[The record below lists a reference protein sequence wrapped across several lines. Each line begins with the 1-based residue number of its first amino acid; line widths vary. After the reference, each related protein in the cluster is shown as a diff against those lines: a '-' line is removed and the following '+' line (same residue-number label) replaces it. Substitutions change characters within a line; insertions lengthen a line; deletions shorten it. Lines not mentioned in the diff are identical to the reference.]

1 MFRGRFVIAAL
12 SAACATS
19 AMAVVP
25 PAGVD
30 RTRIQSQVAQQ
41 PDPVADPRA
50 TVVQPAPEPP
60 PQPPPPQGDPTTPA
74 PEPTNSVIVG
84 EPGPQTG
91 RPPVAATIPANTVLP
106 KRDNPVPPP
115 DVDEEGSDA
124 PADNEDANAENAAN
138 AAGDGDTNV
147 VTNTTT
153 GNGDPIPWWPI
164 LVVLGV
170 VLIGGGLWALK
181 RPVPIDYS
189 VYDEP
194 AINPPA
200 EIADEPAPP
209 QPTVPFSVRPSLD
222 RAYGAGPP
230 PNLDWAGPRTR
241 IRTSLEPGA
250 TSWAE

>member
-1 MFRGRFVIAAL
+1 
-12 SAACATS
+12 
-19 AMAVVP
+19 MAVVP

-41 PDPVADPRA
+41 TDPAVDLRT

-60 PQPPPPQGDPTTPA
+60 PQPPPPQGDPAAPA
-74 PEPTNSVIVG
+74 TEPTNSVVVG

-106 KRDNPVPPP
+106 NRNDPGPPP
-115 DVDEEGSDA
+115 DVDQDESDV
-124 PADNEDANAENAAN
+124 PAANHDGAVAENAAN

-147 VTNTTT
+147 AVDDTTDT
-153 GNGDPIPWWPI
+153 GEPIPWWPI

-170 VLIGGGLWALK
+170 VLIGGGIWALK
-181 RPVPIDYS
+181 RPVPIDDL

-194 AINPPA
+194 AIDPPA
-200 EIADEPAPP
+200 EVADEPAPP

-230 PNLDWAGPRTR
+230 PDLDWAGPRTR

>member
-1 MFRGRFVIAAL
+1 
-12 SAACATS
+12 
-19 AMAVVP
+19 MAVVP

-50 TVVQPAPEPP
+50 TVVQPTPEPP
-60 PQPPPPQGDPTTPA
+60 PQPPPPQGEPATPA

-91 RPPVAATIPANTVLP
+91 TPPVAATIPANTVLP
-106 KRDNPVPPP
+106 NRGDPAPPP
-115 DVDEEGSDA
+115 SVGQDDTEVPADDEEA
-124 PADNEDANAENAAN
+124 IAENAAN
-138 AAGDGDTNV
+138 AGIGDTNISA
-147 VTNTTT
+147 NETTT

-170 VLIGGGLWALK
+170 VLIGGGIWALR
-181 RPVPIDYS
+181 RPVPIDDP

-194 AINPPA
+194 EIHPPA
-200 EIADEPAPP
+200 EVADKPAPP

-230 PNLDWAGPRTR
+230 PDLDWAGPRTR

>member
-1 MFRGRFVIAAL
+1 
-12 SAACATS
+12 
-19 AMAVVP
+19 MAVVP

-50 TVVQPAPEPP
+50 TVVQPTPEPP
-60 PQPPPPQGDPTTPA
+60 PQPPPPQGDPATPA
-74 PEPTNSVIVG
+74 PEATNSVVVG

-91 RPPVAATIPANTVLP
+91 RPPVAATIPANTVVAD
-106 KRDNPVPPP
+106 RDDPAPPRNADQDESDVP
-115 DVDEEGSDA
+115 A
-124 PADNEDANAENAAN
+124 NNADANAENGAN
-138 AAGDGDTNV
+138 AVGDGDANV
-147 VTNTTT
+147 AVDNTT
-153 GNGDPIPWWPI
+153 GNGESIPFWPI

-170 VLIGGGLWALK
+170 VLIGGGIWALK
-181 RPVPIDYS
+181 RPVPISDP

-194 AINPPA
+194 AIDPPA
-200 EIADEPAPP
+200 EVADDPAPP
-209 QPTVPFSVRPSLD
+209 PPTVPFSVRPWLD

>member
-1 MFRGRFVIAAL
+1 
-12 SAACATS
+12 
-19 AMAVVP
+19 MAVVP

-50 TVVQPAPEPP
+50 TVVQPTPEPP
-60 PQPPPPQGDPTTPA
+60 PQPPPPQGDPAAPA
-74 PEPTNSVIVG
+74 PEPTNAIVVG

-91 RPPVAATIPANTVLP
+91 RPPVAATTPANTVLP
-106 KRDNPVPPP
+106 NQDPAPST
-115 DVDEEGSDA
+115 DVDQDESDA
-124 PADNEDANAENAAN
+124 STDDEQAIAENEANAAN
-138 AAGDGDTNV
+138 IDDTNISANE
-147 VTNTTT
+147 TET

-170 VLIGGGLWALK
+170 VLIGGGIWALK
-181 RPVPIDYS
+181 RPVPIADP

-194 AINPPA
+194 AIDPPA
-200 EIADEPAPP
+200 EVADDPAPP
-209 QPTVPFSVRPSLD
+209 PPTVPFSVRPTLD

>member
-1 MFRGRFVIAAL
+1 
-12 SAACATS
+12 
-19 AMAVVP
+19 MAVVP

-50 TVVQPAPEPP
+50 TVVQPTPEPP
-60 PQPPPPQGDPTTPA
+60 PQPPPPQGDPAAPA
-74 PEPTNSVIVG
+74 TEPTNAVVVG

-106 KRDNPVPPP
+106 NRDDPAPST
-115 DVDEEGSDA
+115 DVDQDGSDV
-124 PADNEDANAENAAN
+124 PADNEDANAENTAAN
-138 AAGDGDTNV
+138 TADNGDTNISP
-147 VTNTTT
+147 NESTT

-170 VLIGGGLWALK
+170 VLIGGGIWALK
-181 RPVPIDYS
+181 RPVPIADP

-194 AINPPA
+194 AIDPPA
-200 EIADEPAPP
+200 EVADEPVPS

-230 PNLDWAGPRTR
+230 PDLDWAGPRTR